1 MYTYTH
7 KHACVHAQTYTHT
20 CVHTN
25 TSTVKRRCNN
35 VMKNNVD
42 QKMAKGRVER
52 GEEG

>member
-7 KHACVHAQTYTHT
+7 THT
-20 CVHTN
+20 ITRARTHTRVHTN
-25 TSTVKRRCNN
+25 TSTVERQCNN